1 MRLVFDTVSKGL
13 ISEQF
18 AEMKTIRMGQT
29 SASFRKDKELVN
41 ESISLSE
48 VISALSFAIDLTE
61 GAVQGHALRSCLLGM
76 RIADEI
82 GLSAEEKSSLYYAL
96 LLKDIGNEEMIGLRC
111 DRGASIVSKLGMGQ
125 MAAEA
130 VRSLEEHWDGTGYP
144 KRARGERIPILARV
158 CAVAQHLD
166 VFSMGRN
173 ANVAMETLEQW
184 SGTWFDPQLVRA
196 ALSLNHRGALWMH
209 CKADDGHEATRAAV
223 LDLDPRSR
231 QQLDDCQIDR
241 ICEAFADIVDS
252 KSNFTFRHS
261 MGVAELAHGIA
272 RQLGLSSDRVQLVR
286 RAALLHDIGKL
297 SVPNTILDKKTRLT
311 EAEWRVVE
319 KHPGLTRQILEL
331 IGPFREIAI
340 VAGEHHEKLDGTGYP
355 NRLLSA
361 DISIESRIVAV
372 ADVYS
377 ALSEDRPYRAGLTH
391 EEIMPIIRALAPR
404 KLDGDCVDAMSVLIG
419 DEMEQRFEPVRAGVE
434 ELVRACA

>member
-1 MRLVFDTVSKGL
+1 
-13 ISEQF
+13 
-18 AEMKTIRMGQT
+18 MGQT
-29 SASFRKDKELVN
+29 SASFRQDKKFAN

-76 RIADEI
+76 RIADEV

-144 KRARGERIPILARV
+144 KRARGERIPMLARV

-196 ALSLNHRGALWMH
+196 ALSLNSRGALWTH
-209 CKADDGHEATRAAV
+209 CKSDDSHQMTRAAV

-231 QQLDDCQIDR
+231 QQLDDHQIDR

-261 MGVAELAHGIA
+261 MGVAELAYGIA
-272 RQLGLSSDRVQLVR
+272 GKLGLSADRVRLVR

-297 SVPNTILDKKTRLT
+297 SVSNAILDKKTRLT

-340 VAGEHHEKLDGTGYP
+340 VAGEHHEKLDGSGYP

-377 ALSEDRPYRAGLTH
+377 ALSEDRPYRAGLVH

-404 KLDGDCVDAMSVLIG
+404 KLDGDCVDAMAALIG
-419 DEMEQRFEPVRAGVE
+419 DEMEQRFEPVGVGME

>member
-1 MRLVFDTVSKGL
+1 
-13 ISEQF
+13 
-18 AEMKTIRMGQT
+18 MGQT
-29 SASFRKDKELVN
+29 SASFRQEKQGFN

-61 GAVQGHALRSCLLGM
+61 GAVHGHALRSCLLGM
-76 RIADEI
+76 RIAEEA
-82 GLSAEEKSSLYYAL
+82 GLTTEEKSSLYYAL
-96 LLKDIGNEEMIGLRC
+96 LLKDIGNEEMIGLRG
-111 DRGASIVSKLGMGQ
+111 DRGASIVSKLGMGK

-144 KRARGERIPILARV
+144 KRARGERIPLLARV

-173 ANVAMETLEQW
+173 ADVAIETLEQW

-196 ALSLNHRGALWMH
+196 ALSLNHRGALWTH
-209 CKADDGHEATRAAV
+209 CRANDRHEITRAAV
-223 LDLDPRSR
+223 LDLDPRQR
-231 QQLDDCQIDR
+231 QRLDGRQIDR

-252 KSNFTFRHS
+252 KSHFTFRHS
-261 MGVAELAHGIA
+261 VGVAELAHGIA
-272 RQLGLSSDRVQLVR
+272 KNLRLSPNRVQLVR

-297 SVPNTILDKKTRLT
+297 SVANTILDKKTRLT
-311 EAEWRVVE
+311 DAEWKVVE
-319 KHPGLTRQILEL
+319 RHPGLTRQILEQ

-340 VAGEHHEKLDGTGYP
+340 VAGEHHEKLDGSGYP

-377 ALSEDRPYRAGLTH
+377 ALSEDRPYRAGLTNQ
-391 EEIMPIIRALAPR
+391 EILPIIRSLAPR
-404 KLDGDCVDAMSVLIG
+404 KLDGDCVDALVSLVG
-419 DEMEQRFEPVRAGVE
+419 EEQEAKYEPVSIPRG
-434 ELVRACA
+434 ELARACA